1 MRRFEHALRLDEVP
15 IGEIKINVKSRDD
28 IPALLLGLQ
37 HLYVSC
43 REEWEG
49 LLGCHVTADRDP
61 ENGRPGMTLWRV
73 LVMAVLKQGLDC
85 DYDRLGELVNHHQ
98 VVRKMLQHG
107 FLDDWTYSVRTL
119 QDNVSLVTPAL
130 LQELNA
136 LLVRGGSCGGGKVP
150 WRRLGRSG

>member
-1 MRRFEHALRLDEVP
+1 MRRFEHALRLDETPV
-15 IGEIKINVKSRDD
+15 GEIKINVKSQDD

-73 LVMAVLKQGLDC
+73 LVMAVLRQGLNC
-85 DYDRLGELVNHHQ
+85 DYDRLGELVNHHHQ

-136 LLVRGGSCGGGKVP
+136 LLVRAMAFGLAE
-150 WRRLGRSG
+150 RDSGL

>member
-43 REEWEG
+43 REELEA

-98 VVRKMLQHG
+98 G
-107 FLDDWTYSVRTL
+107 GTEDAAAW
-119 QDNVSLVTPAL
+119 VS
-130 LQELNA
+130 
-136 LLVRGGSCGGGKVP
+136 G
-150 WRRLGRSG
+150 

>member
-43 REEWEG
+43 REEWEA

-98 VVRKMLQHG
+98 G
-107 FLDDWTYSVRTL
+107 GTEDAAAW
-119 QDNVSLVTPAL
+119 VS
-130 LQELNA
+130 
-136 LLVRGGSCGGGKVP
+136 G
-150 WRRLGRSG
+150 